1 MQSETARADSFL
13 RGGLEAMRLQSRV
26 AILLTLVLS
35 GCGGKPALPAGFIND
50 TKHSDAELQ
59 SLWQSAQQSLSQ
71 QIDLN
76 PLEQQLDNAA
86 PRIVAGDARVW
97 TVSPHQL
104 VVSSQ
109 ADVSSAALYVATGT
123 TRPDPTGL
131 ISCPQPCNV
140 NYAPAY
146 SLYNQ
151 PATRYAASWESSSNN
166 FDVLVEYEFE
176 NHILNALGYDTR
188 WR

>member
-1 MQSETARADSFL
+1 MQSEASRADGFL
-13 RGGLEAMRLQSRV
+13 TDGIEAMRLQSRI
-26 AILLTLVLS
+26 AILLALVLA
-35 GCGGKPALPAGFIND
+35 GCGGRATPPAGFINH
-50 TKHSDAELQ
+50 TRHSEAELA
-59 SLWQSAQQSLSQ
+59 SLWKSAQQNLSQ

-76 PLEQQLDNAA
+76 PLEQELNNAA
-86 PRIVAGDARVW
+86 PQIVSGDARVW
-97 TVSPHQL
+97 TVSPRQL

-109 ADVSSAALYVATGT
+109 ADVSSAALFVATGT
-123 TRPDPTGL
+123 SRPDPTGL

>member
-1 MQSETARADSFL
+1 MGWGL
-13 RGGLEAMRLQSRV
+13 RTL
-26 AILLTLVLS
+26 ILTMVLV
-35 GCGGKPALPAGFIND
+35 GCGGGASDVLPVGFVNQ
-50 TKHSDAELQ
+50 TQHSVAEL
-59 SLWQSAQQSLSQ
+59 WTIWKSAQQSLAKKV
-71 QIDLN
+71 DLN
-76 PLEQQLDNAA
+76 PLQRSFPGVVADIRPGDSRALRAA
-86 PRIVAGDARVW
+86 PHQIRVARE
-97 TVSPHQL
+97 P
-104 VVSSQ
+104 
-109 ADVSSAALYVATGT
+109 DVGSGILFGATGVLRT
-123 TRPDPTGL
+123 DPTGL
-131 ISCPQPCNV
+131 IACPQPCNV

>member
-1 MQSETARADSFL
+1 
-13 RGGLEAMRLQSRV
+13 
-26 AILLTLVLS
+26 
-35 GCGGKPALPAGFIND
+35 
-50 TKHSDAELQ
+50 
-59 SLWQSAQQSLSQ
+59 
-71 QIDLN
+71 LN
-76 PLEQQLDNAA
+76 PLEQELNNAA
-86 PRIVAGDARVW
+86 PQIVSGDARVW

-109 ADVSSAALYVATGT
+109 ADVSSMALYAATGMS
-123 TRPDPTGL
+123 RPDPTGL

-151 PATRYAASWESSSNN
+151 PATRYAASWESSNNN
-166 FDVLVEYEFE
+166 FDVLGEYEFE
-176 NHILNALGYDTR
+176 NQILNTLGYDTR